1 MLEQKYP
8 KSLIEASIL
17 RAKKMPLET
26 LRQPKTAKSEEIIS
40 LFHYYIQSQ
49 QSKRLYNQRRRLCN
63 IVEM

>member
-26 LRQPKTAKSEEIIS
+26 LRQTKAAKSEKIIS
-40 LFHYYIQSQ
+40 FFHYYIQSQ
-49 QSKRLYNQRRRLCN
+49 QSKRLYNKTKLWKLS
-63 IVEM
+63 VF